1 MIIFERTEKTPRY
14 GDTFYDNIRL
24 EISGGYETTLD
35 DYLRYF
41 IVFLEALSFPHEQI
55 IEFLKDYVAEL
66 NDD

>member
-14 GDTFYDNIRL
+14 DDTFYDNIRL

-41 IVFLEALSFPHEQI
+41 IVFLEALSFPHEQVI
-55 IEFLKDYVAEL
+55 DFLKEYGGDNTE
-66 NDD
+66 